1 LILYYIT
8 DRRQRHGS
16 LVDVIESVAAAGVD
30 WIQIREKDL
39 PDRELY
45 ALVHAALA
53 RTRGTATRILVNGRT
68 DVALAAG
75 AHGVHLP
82 SDSLSAAAVRAIAPA
97 GFLVGV
103 SCHNVAEA
111 GRAAREGADFVVFG
125 PVFDTPSKREYGPP
139 AGLVELERVSQAVR
153 IPVLALGGV
162 SVSNAAQCLCAGA
175 AGIAGISIFQG
186 ADSARRRVA
195 ELRSLSRDPTS
206 GQ

>member
-1 LILYYIT
+1 MILYYIT
-8 DRRQRHGS
+8 DRKQCNGD
-16 LVDVIESVAAAGVD
+16 LADTIESVAAAGVD

-45 ALVHAALA
+45 ALVQAALA
-53 RTRGTATRILVNGRT
+53 RTRKTTARILVNGRT

-82 SDSLSAAAVRAIAPA
+82 ADSLSAAAVRAIVPA
-97 GFLVGV
+97 GFLVGA
-103 SCHNVAEA
+103 SCHSVGEA
-111 GRAAREGADFVVFG
+111 GQAESEGADFVVFG
-125 PVFDTPSKREYGPP
+125 PVFDTPSKRGYGSP
-139 AGLVELERVSQAVR
+139 AGIAELERVGQAVR

-162 SVSNAAQCLCAGA
+162 SVSNASQCLRTAA

-186 ADSARRRVA
+186 ADSARQRIA

>member
-8 DRRQRHGS
+8 DRRQRHRS

-68 DVALAAG
+68 DVALAAR

-139 AGLVELERVSQAVR
+139 AGLVELERLSQAVR